1 MAVKRSVTRTR
12 ARRAALQALYQWH
25 LNRKSGSA
33 ISKEFASDR
42 ELNNVDVE
50 YFDRLVREVPK
61 HADALADALSPH
73 LNMPWAQVTLVERA
87 ALLIGAFEL
96 LECPE
101 IPYRVAISEAVE
113 LVKMFGA
120 EEGYRL
126 VNGVLDAFAAEARGA
141 EMSASMMSADKG
153 RGAVAPTPSE
163 SGSEPGRE

>member
-1 MAVKRSVTRTR
+1 MAAKRSVLRTR

-33 ISKEFASDR
+33 ISKEFASDW
-42 ELNNVDVE
+42 ELANVDVE
-50 YFDRLVREVPK
+50 YFERLVREVPR
-61 HADALADALSPH
+61 HAETLAEALAPH
-73 LNMPWAQVTLVERA
+73 LNMPWEQVTLVERA

-96 LECPE
+96 RECPE
-101 IPYRVAISEAVE
+101 LPYRVAISEAVE

-141 EMSASMMSADKG
+141 EMSATML
-153 RGAVAPTPSE
+153 RP
-163 SGSEPGRE
+163 EPKRE